1 MNPDNITLDNIQK
14 MFFYE
19 TQARL
24 MDSLS
29 REDAILSA
37 KCFLKLYLKQQECLK
52 NIELSTTLTD
62 SDDCATI

>member
-14 MFFYE
+14 MFYYE

-37 KCFLKLYLKQQECLK
+37 KCFLKLYLKQQECLN
-52 NIELSTTLTD
+52 NIKLSTVLTD
-62 SDDCATI
+62 FDDYATI

>member
-1 MNPDNITLDNIQK
+1 

-37 KCFLKLYLKQQECLK
+37 KCFLKLYLKQQECLN
-52 NIELSTTLTD
+52 NIKLSTVLTD
-62 SDDCATI
+62 FDDYATI